1 MSKCINVN
9 GKVAV
14 TPGENN
20 FRFTSKENTEGTR
33 AMIHMWWNE
42 LASLY
47 GMGVE
52 YYVHGYTLS
61 GHDYLYGEEPA
72 AAFSGPSYM
81 NVLGIMESDTVL
93 LSKFGIQTNA
103 DFTAIIPRS
112 LYAAKYGPEAEPKS
126 GDIIRLT
133 EWGCDRPGA
142 CGDAYTSAASAYP
155 LTQDQICETVFANA
169 ASTSSIS
176 VSTIVLSPSGYSCG
190 NPYCEQLNWG
200 RIRRCPYL
208 FEVTQRRDENI
219 TQGYNPLMGHYVWIL
234 YCRRFDYSYEP
245 GIAPE
250 CGNQIVS
257 DEKNTIGLQPVGPE
271 NPDPHQNPSPP
282 KRYDQNIEDESDDNV
297 WDYGRGPG
305 NNTDIYGDY

>member
-142 CGDAYTSAASAYP
+142 CG
-155 LTQDQICETVFANA
+155 
-169 ASTSSIS
+169 
-176 VSTIVLSPSGYSCG
+176 
-190 NPYCEQLNWG
+190 
-200 RIRRCPYL
+200 
-208 FEVTQRRDENI
+208 
-219 TQGYNPLMGHYVWIL
+219 
-234 YCRRFDYSYEP
+234 
-245 GIAPE
+245 
-250 CGNQIVS
+250 
-257 DEKNTIGLQPVGPE
+257 
-271 NPDPHQNPSPP
+271 
-282 KRYDQNIEDESDDNV
+282 
-297 WDYGRGPG
+297 
-305 NNTDIYGDY
+305 